1 MIDQSSAP
9 HQLADLFDG
18 FFIGDGQD
26 DLTYM
31 DGLIRS
37 TSKGNV
43 ATLYARSAGQG
54 YGLSRKKLDQVV
66 GKWSIEA
73 DNPFRYSTQP
83 LPQSLIE
90 KLSGTS
96 HSGSDHLV
104 TIMGMDLR
112 ALTKEVYFA
121 QEVLSAFGLR
131 PMGPED
137 ASKETEYHIATQ
149 KRGSS
154 IRKTTEESSMEA
166 SVSVGAKVLPA
177 ASKGALKSSRS
188 LEHRDE
194 TSSALGTDDVLQV
207 GATREWLFMKA
218 IAVAAGVPEQPND
231 CMNLYR
237 QTLDEKNHKN
247 KANSLWAVF
256 EHTKAAEARADPVN
270 KILCDAEKI
279 RTFLTDKLLQMESR
293 FRSMSAW
300 GTRLPVA
307 LDPALDPRDGVDI
320 YEVENQ
326 RDAALFKD
334 VATATRALITQ
345 ASGSLSSN
353 PEDDLFKRLQTLA
366 GHCTAMGGI
375 DWAAKDFA
383 TLAYTA
389 NLLNIVE
396 RHAMFFQQETVNRIQ
411 NGNSVLPDDVLS
423 MMKSAPIE
431 IHHGYGFRAEGELVQ
446 PGQLP
451 GGFPG
456 EFPCVKTERG
466 FVMVP
471 GAKIEGN
478 PETGLSV
485 LSTPNIPDYPK
496 WLMPNVQEEY
506 PQNDST
512 NQEHPARESTANIST
527 VADTENLRALRA
539 ALSLVQTAYGNA
551 ATDPGLSRMESFAA
565 GKRAE
570 DMARLRD
577 KLGNSLQGPADTEE
591 IRYGVHQVFDAMGVK
606 IMTAGGLSP
615 EFIAMQKERIE
626 KLMEADDLDNDGPEA
641 AALPNEAAKM
651 DCNAKENRLD
661 HVH

>member
-18 FFIGDGQD
+18 FFIGDGSD
-26 DLTYM
+26 DLTYI
-31 DGLIRS
+31 DGLIR
-37 TSKGNV
+37 TTNKGNV
-43 ATLYARSAGQG
+43 ATLYARSRGQS
-54 YGLSRKKLDQVV
+54 YGLSSKKLDQVI
-66 GKWSIEA
+66 GKWDIEA

-83 LPQSLIE
+83 LPQTLIE
-90 KLSGTS
+90 KLSGTV
-96 HSGSDHLV
+96 HKESDQLV

-112 ALTKEVYFA
+112 ALTKEVHFA

-137 ASKETEYHIATQ
+137 ASNETEYHIATQ
-149 KRGSS
+149 KIVASV
-154 IRKTTEESSMEA
+154 RKTAEESSVESSA
-166 SVSVGAKVLPA
+166 GAGYLPVS
-177 ASKGALKSSRS
+177 SKGSLKSSRS

-194 TSSALGTDDVLQV
+194 TSSTLETDNILPV
-207 GATREWLFMKA
+207 GAAREWLFMKA
-218 IAVAAGVPEQPND
+218 IAVAADVPGQPND

-237 QTLDEKNHKN
+237 QTLDKKDHRSRM
-247 KANSLWAVF
+247 NSLWAVF
-256 EHTKAAEARADPVN
+256 EHTKAAETRTDPVN
-270 KILCDAEKI
+270 RMLCDAEKI
-279 RTFLTDKLLQMESR
+279 RAFLTDKLSQMKSR
-293 FRSMSAW
+293 FDSMATGHSAW
-300 GTRLPVA
+300 GTRLSDA
-307 LDPALDPRDGVDI
+307 QDFREGVDL
-320 YEVENQ
+320 YEMEAR
-326 RDAALFKD
+326 RDTAIFKD
-334 VATATRALITQ
+334 IATATHALTVQ

-423 MMKSAPIE
+423 MMKSAPME
-431 IHHGYGFRAEGELVQ
+431 IHHGYGFRTEGELVQ
-446 PGQLP
+446 PGRLP
-451 GGFPG
+451 GGFSG

-471 GAKIEGN
+471 GAKIEEY

-496 WLMPNVQEEY
+496 WLMPNAQEEY